1 MMFWSGF
8 SQSDSLQLAK
18 KIYSD
23 WCDYYGEA
31 QNKMSAD
38 MAADIKWFVEQLL
51 DSNIKL
57 VPKKKLFGF
66 LGRSNRLEWEQN
78 GKWQE
83 VRMSPLQTT

>member
-1 MMFWSGF
+1 
-8 SQSDSLQLAK
+8 
-18 KIYSD
+18 
-23 WCDYYGEA
+23 
-31 QNKMSAD
+31 MSAD

-66 LGRSNRLEWEQN
+66 LGRANRLEWEQN
-78 GKWQE
+78 GNWQE